1 MRLVALAALVM
12 VAFAANSIL
21 NRLALETGTTGPAA
35 FAAIRVVAGAIVL
48 SVLVSLRSGLP
59 RLGGERR
66 WLGTAALLVYVLGFS
81 FAYVA
86 LDAGLGALV
95 LFGGVQITMFA
106 GAVLSGDRPPL
117 LRWVGSALALL
128 GLAWLVWPGDAAAP
142 AVPVA
147 LMVAAA
153 IGWGVYSLLG
163 RGAGDAL
170 GETAANFIC
179 AAPVALAVWIVIS
192 DALDP
197 RGAALAAI
205 SGAIT
210 SGLGYALWYAVLP
223 KLERTVAALLQLTV
237 PVIAVAG
244 GAVLIG
250 EEITLRLVLASLVI
264 LGGVAIGLIGPRQR
278 RTGSSGS

>member
-278 RTGSSGS
+278 RIGSSGS